1 MSVDS
6 LMMSFLSLLSHAYT
20 ARLGLD
26 AGRAARRLLQRMVT
40 TGSGLA
46 SGGGDGGIGAATTR
60 GAT

>member
-1 MSVDS
+1 
-6 LMMSFLSLLSHAYT
+6 MMSFLSLLSHAYT